1 MSLEEVE
8 QDDIPRDY
16 NLGGKGMNENY
27 TNMYEDEMEIN
38 LIDLMFYLL
47 RQWRTL
53 LVVLIIGAIAGCGI
67 FGLKT
72 FQAARAEQELKAEEE
87 EEIDYSDYK
96 VEPEVR
102 SNMEIACEYRVLYDK
117 QLEYNE
123 NSLIMKMDP
132 SQVYYGELKYYLSA
146 GENTRLLSELYTD
159 IFSNNDIL
167 EDIKRAGKLT
177 CDIQYIREIIGS
189 SASRE
194 RGDSIEIH
202 NIINEMLE
210 NSELGYNNSVLYFT
224 INYSDEKACEDML
237 QVIQKEVEK
246 MTKDFQKQYDEFTFE
261 ELNNSV
267 RLNINSDYLNRQRS
281 AVDVLNTYLGNYT
294 RIEGTFEEEDLE
306 YYRAEYLSRADL
318 LEEEEEEE
326 EELSIGDRV
335 KSLIKWMIIAIFL
348 AGVCWGGYYCMKYL
362 FDKRI
367 KTSDELQDVYRLRI
381 LGKLEKPHE
390 EKNKIDQK
398 LEDLRRKM
406 NTPPDSL
413 SHVKSMILSLN
424 KKNIIF
430 SGNLEEESLNIVKG
444 LWEKESD
451 YKYMR
456 FVHQDD
462 KALQVAKDAEGVIIV
477 AEVNGTI
484 SREIRRELEVCRIQG
499 IPVLGTVVVE

>member
-1 MSLEEVE
+1 
-8 QDDIPRDY
+8 
-16 NLGGKGMNENY
+16 
-27 TNMYEDEMEIN
+27 
-38 LIDLMFYLL
+38 
-47 RQWRTL
+47 
-53 LVVLIIGAIAGCGI
+53 
-67 FGLKT
+67 
-72 FQAARAEQELKAEEE
+72 
-87 EEIDYSDYK
+87 
-96 VEPEVR
+96 
-102 SNMEIACEYRVLYDK
+102 
-117 QLEYNE
+117 
-123 NSLIMKMDP
+123 
-132 SQVYYGELKYYLSA
+132 
-146 GENTRLLSELYTD
+146 
-159 IFSNNDIL
+159 
-167 EDIKRAGKLT
+167 
-177 CDIQYIREIIGS
+177 
-189 SASRE
+189 
-194 RGDSIEIH
+194 
-202 NIINEMLE
+202 
-210 NSELGYNNSVLYFT
+210 
-224 INYSDEKACEDML
+224 
-237 QVIQKEVEK
+237 

-477 AEVNGTI
+477 VEVNGTI

-499 IPVLGTVVVE
+499 IPVLGTRSEERRVGKECL